1 MYAQGYFSY
10 DSKKSG
16 GITVSHL
23 RFGKKPIKS
32 PYLIDKADFIAC
44 HNQSY
49 VYKYNVLDGIK
60 KNGKF
65 LLNTIWT
72 AEELDEKLPANM
84 KKTIAEKNIEFYTL
98 NAVKIAQE
106 IGLGGRINMIMQAAF
121 FKIANII
128 PVDEAITYLKQAVI
142 TSYGKKGEKVV
153 NMNNAAIDAGV
164 EAIVKVDVPEEWLYA
179 VDSEV
184 SNIKEVPAFIK
195 DIVNPMN
202 RQEGF

>member
-32 PYLIDKADFIAC
+32 PYLIDKADFVAC

-49 VYKYNVLDGIK
+49 VYKYNVLDGLKI
-60 KNGKF
+60 NGKF

-72 AEELDEKLPANM
+72 PEEINEKLPAEM
-84 KKTIAEKNIEFYTL
+84 KRTIANKNIEFYTL

-121 FKIANII
+121 FKLANII
-128 PVDEAITYLKQAVI
+128 PVDEAVAYLKEAVV

-153 NMNNAAIDAGV
+153 NMNYEAVEQGKNALSS
-164 EAIVKVDVPEEWLYA
+164 K
-179 VDSEV
+179 
-184 SNIKEVPAFIK
+184 
-195 DIVNPMN
+195 
-202 RQEGF
+202 